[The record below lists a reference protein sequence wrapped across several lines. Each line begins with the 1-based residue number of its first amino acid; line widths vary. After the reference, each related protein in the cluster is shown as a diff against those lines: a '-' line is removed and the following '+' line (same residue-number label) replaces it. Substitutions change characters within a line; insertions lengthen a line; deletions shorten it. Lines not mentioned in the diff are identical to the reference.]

1 MVLDIFGLFS
11 VFSCNF
17 MAIIGIIANIY
28 FLLMPWLILYGVGK
42 LIDFSISSIAFSMAG
57 CFCMIC
63 LTFNSIL
70 ISQRKILENILI
82 LIIFV
87 VVVWMW
93 FMVNQVRQDIKE
105 QRNMNRQE
113 EQVGMELVATDDNSV
128 ERTDD
133 WIEPFED
140 PIEI

>member
-1 MVLDIFGLFS
+1 MIFDIIELFS

-42 LIDFSISSIAFSMAG
+42 LIDFSILFFAFSMTG

-70 ISQRKILENILI
+70 ISQRKILDNILI

-93 FMVNQVRQDIKE
+93 FMVNQVRQDIRDK
-105 QRNMNRQE
+105 RNMIRQE
-113 EQVGMELVATDDNSV
+113 EQVDMELIATDDNSV
-128 ERTDD
+128 ERTDI
-133 WIEPFED
+133 WMEPFED